1 MTKRRGP
8 RAPPQYRLRLHR
20 PRGKITLRMGVYRAQ
35 LVSWFMSTTAIV
47 FRFNMIQRTYRQLS
61 LRIHPCVLLPVTS
74 PTSTSAQADSHHRS
88 HHTSQSSCHTFPE
101 LQLLELSATSLL
113 RLRLCFL
120 LGMLLSART
129 SLLLAT
135 TPSPRTFPRRTA
147 GLQLLELSASA
158 VLCLRLCGL
167 GGMLLATRLSLLL
180 ATTSADR
187 PSDRPFDHRPSTI
200 DHRPSCTSR

>member
-1 MTKRRGP
+1 MLVLSI
-8 RAPPQYRLRLHR
+8 YLV
-20 PRGKITLRMGVYRAQ
+20 TLRMGVYRAQ
-35 LVSWFMSTTAIV
+35 LASWLMSTTAFV

-158 VLCLRLCGL
+158 VVRLC
-167 GGMLLATRLSLLL
+167 GMLLAARLSLLL